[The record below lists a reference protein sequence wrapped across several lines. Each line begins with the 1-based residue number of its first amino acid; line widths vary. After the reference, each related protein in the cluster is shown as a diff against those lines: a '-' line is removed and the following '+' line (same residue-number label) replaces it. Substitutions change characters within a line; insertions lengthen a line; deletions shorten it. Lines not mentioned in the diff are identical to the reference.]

1 MPVTMMSIGAGMD
14 SPAVMPPSTQ
24 EASSVVTGIAI
35 MLESDDVRCEFADA
49 SRFGGKR
56 IQTWAACA

>member
-24 EASSVVTGIAI
+24 EASSVVTGIA
-35 MLESDDVRCEFADA
+35 MLLESDDVRCEFADA
-49 SRFGGKR
+49 
-56 IQTWAACA
+56 